1 MAVVRVEKNQNY
13 TTMCNH
19 HLRDK
24 NLSLKAKGLLS
35 FCLSLPECW
44 DYSINGLAAVCKE
57 GRDCIMSTLSELE
70 ASGYLIRDRTRNEDG
85 TLGSIEY
92 VIFEQPQIP
101 ESAQPKSDN
110 PTLDKPTLEKPVL
123 EETTQIRT
131 NSINTKRNNNEEKKE
146 IRHKYGLYQNV
157 LLTDE
162 EYQTLCKE
170 FPYDFEQRIARL
182 SEYMGS
188 TGKSYKNHLITIRS
202 WARREKSRKTQE
214 YSHEAYQFQE
224 GDSL

>member
-13 TTMCNH
+13 TTMCNY

-70 ASGYLIRDRTRNEDG
+70 ANGYLIRDRTRNGDG
-85 TLGSIEY
+85 TLGGMEY
-92 VIFEQPQIP
+92 VIFEQPQNP
-101 ESAQPKSDN
+101 ESGQPELDF
-110 PTLDKPTLEKPVL
+110 PTLDKPALEKPML
-123 EETTQIRT
+123 EEPTQIRT

-146 IRHKYGLYQNV
+146 TRHKYGPYQNV

-170 FPYDFEQRIARL
+170 FPSDYEQRIARL
-182 SEYMGS
+182 SEYMAS

-202 WARREKSRKTQE
+202 WARREKAKPPAG